1 MNIKALKEEL
11 MELQETYKEI
21 LDDWKFVN
29 RIKEST
35 EKKISALQDLI
46 YVYENEWARQNKGI
60 KGDIQLE

>member
-46 YVYENEWARQNKGI
+46 YVYENE
-60 KGDIQLE
+60 

>member
-1 MNIKALKEEL
+1 MSMSKHSWRRIKMNIKALKEEL

-46 YVYENEWARQNKGI
+46 YVYENE
-60 KGDIQLE
+60 